1 MPFIKRAT
9 ALCLLF
15 FFFLAKTNFAQVE
28 LFTQFDQ
35 RKDKAVA
42 ELKKYNNPD
51 TARVNALIKVF
62 TTAVFLKQQKQV
74 KPYCDEA
81 MVISKK
87 LNYKEGVAKCYLFK
101 GNFYRSSG
109 EKQIAHAY
117 FDSLISI
124 SEDAKDSTMLELR
137 AQAYRWKGM
146 IYYAEEDYYEALP
159 DFFEALKYYDYDVG
173 YVTVYMYTN
182 IASIYTKLNNLD
194 QAIFY
199 ATKNVAISE
208 NGFPPIYKVQAYLG
222 LVDIYLLKKELT
234 LATAYLD
241 KVEPYM
247 PDSIETTMN
256 FSYYENRGRVFFLE
270 QKFDSS
276 YYYYKEAYRYATI
289 SSHEDYVNT
298 ALYYL
303 SNNALKLGKLHDA
316 KKYGEENLAIAERL
330 NAKEGKIG
338 AILNLSDYYHKAGN
352 AGKAYELLR
361 KATELKDSLLS
372 EKNIKQANTLA
383 AVYETSKKQNEII
396 QLQNEKTKQAEEVE
410 QKSMLN
416 KIYISTIIGLLF
428 FGYLAYRTIKSEQKL
443 ARQQQEIQNRKINDL
458 EKDKQLLRI
467 DAMLKGQEEE
477 RSRIAKDLHDGLGG
491 MLSGVKFSFVNM
503 KENLILSG
511 EDADGFDRSIEML
524 DNTISELRKVAHNL
538 MPETISRF
546 GLEESLKDFCSTIET
561 STGIRVVYQ
570 QLGEDRK
577 LSTRAEIAVYRIV
590 QELVNNALK
599 HAEAKQIIVQ
609 LTKNHVKT
617 AITVE
622 DDGKGFDAKILDS
635 KKGAG
640 FNNIKFRVNYFK
652 GALDINSQPGNGTSV
667 NIELIA

>member
-1 MPFIKRAT
+1 MPFAKAAT
-9 ALCLLF
+9 VIHLLLF
-15 FFFLAKTNFAQVE
+15 LSIAKTSFGQGD

-42 ELKKYNNPD
+42 DLKNYTKHD
-51 TARVNALIKVF
+51 TARVNALIRVF
-62 TTAVFLKQQKQV
+62 STSVFLKQQKQV
-74 KPYCDEA
+74 KSYCDEA
-81 MVISKK
+81 MTISKQ
-87 LNYKEGVAKCYLFK
+87 LHYKEGIAKCYLFN
-101 GNFYRSSG
+101 GNFFRSSG
-109 EKQIAHAY
+109 DKPTAHAY

-124 SEDAKDSTMLELR
+124 SRDAKDSTLLELR

-146 IYYAEEDYYEALP
+146 IYYMEEDYYEALP
-159 DFFEALKYYDYDVG
+159 DFFEALKYYDYDIG

-182 IASIYTKLNNLD
+182 IANIYTKLNNLD
-194 QAIFY
+194 QAIYY

-208 NGFPPIYKVQAYLG
+208 KGFPPIYKVQAYLG
-222 LVDIYLLKKELT
+222 LVDIYLAKKELK

-241 KVEPYM
+241 KVKPYM

-276 YYYYKEAYRYATI
+276 YYYYKVAYRYATI
-289 SSHEDYVNT
+289 SNHEDYVNT

-303 SNNALKLGKLHDA
+303 SSNALKLGKNADA
-316 KKYGEENLAIAERL
+316 KKYGEENLAIAQRL
-330 NAKEGKIG
+330 NTKEGKVG
-338 AILNLSDYYHKAGN
+338 ALLNLSDYYHKTGN
-352 AGKAYELLR
+352 PGKAFELLQ
-361 KATELKDSLLS
+361 KATDLKDSLLS
-372 EKNIKQANTLA
+372 ETNIKQANTLA

-416 KIYISTIIGLLF
+416 KIYISTIMGLLF
-428 FGYLAYRTIKSEQKL
+428 FGYLAYRTIKSEQKI
-443 ARQQQEIQNRKINDL
+443 ARQQQEIQNQKITEL

-491 MLSGVKFSFVNM
+491 MLSGIKFSFVNM
-503 KENLILSG
+503 KDHLLLSNDNAEN
-511 EDADGFDRSIEML
+511 FDRSIDML

-538 MPETISRF
+538 MPETLLRF
-546 GLEESLKDFCSTIET
+546 GLEESLKDFCHSTET
-561 STGIRVVYQ
+561 STGIKVVYQ

-577 LSTRAEIAVYRIV
+577 LSTRAEIALYRIV

-599 HAEAKQIIVQ
+599 HADAKQIIVQ
-609 LTKNHVKT
+609 LTKNHVK
-617 AITVE
+617 ASVTVE
-622 DDGKGFDAKILDS
+622 DDGNGFDTSILDS

-640 FNNIKFRVNYFK
+640 FNNIKYRVNYFK

>member
-1 MPFIKRAT
+1 MTFAKEAT
-9 ALCLLF
+9 AICLLL
-15 FFFLAKTNFAQVE
+15 FLSIAKTSFGQGD

-42 ELKKYNNPD
+42 ELKNYTKQD
-51 TARVNALIKVF
+51 TARVNALIRVF

-81 MVISKK
+81 ITISKK
-87 LNYKEGVAKCYLFK
+87 LNYKEGIAECFLFT
-101 GNFYRSSG
+101 GNFFRSSG
-109 EKQIAHAY
+109 NKPMAHAY
-117 FDSLISI
+117 FDSLITI
-124 SEDAKDSTMLELR
+124 SKDAKDSTMLELR

-146 IYYAEEDYYEALP
+146 IYYMEEDYYEALP
-159 DFFEALKYYDYDVG
+159 DFFEALKYYDYDIG
-173 YVTVYMYTN
+173 HVTVYMYTN
-182 IASIYTKLNNLD
+182 IANIYTKLNNLD

-199 ATKNVAISE
+199 ATKNAAISE
-208 NGFPPIYKVQAYLG
+208 KGFPPIYKVQAYLG
-222 LVDIYLLKKELT
+222 LVDIYLAKKELK

-241 KVEPYM
+241 KVKPYM
-247 PDSIETTMN
+247 PDSVETTMN
-256 FSYYENRGRVFFLE
+256 FSYYENRGRVFFME

-276 YYYYKEAYRYATI
+276 YNYYKEAYKQATI
-289 SSHEDYVNT
+289 SNHEDYVNT

-303 SNNALKLGKLHDA
+303 SINALKLGKQADA

-338 AILNLSDYYHKAGN
+338 ALLNLSDYYHKAN
-352 AGKAYELLR
+352 NPGKAFELLQ
-361 KATELKDSLLS
+361 KATYLKDSLLS
-372 EKNIKQANTLA
+372 ETNIKQANTLA

-396 QLQNEKTKQAEEVE
+396 QLQNEKAKQGEEVE

-416 KIYISTIIGLLF
+416 KIYISTIMGLLF
-428 FGYLAYRTIKSEQKL
+428 FGYLAYRTIKNEQKI
-443 ARQQQEIQNRKINDL
+443 ARQQQEIQSQKINEL

-491 MLSGVKFSFVNM
+491 MLSGIKFSFVNI
-503 KENLILSG
+503 KENLILSTDNA
-511 EDADGFDRSIEML
+511 ESFDRSIDML

-538 MPETISRF
+538 MPETLLRF
-546 GLEESLKDFCSTIET
+546 GLEESLKDFCHSIET
-561 STGIRVVYQ
+561 STGIKVVYQ

-577 LSTRAEIAVYRIV
+577 LSTRAEITLYRIV

-599 HAEAKQIIVQ
+599 HADAKQIIVQ

-617 AITVE
+617 TVTVE
-622 DDGKGFDAKILDS
+622 DDGKGFDTKILDS

-640 FNNIKFRVNYFK
+640 FNNIKYRVNYFK
-652 GALDINSQPGNGTSV
+652 GALDIHSQPGNGTSV